1 MDKCPPG
8 KLALYTNIDFNNKS
22 EVGETSDILIMGP
35 DVQLDSA
42 ILEKYGFIVGEHDG
56 ISSIVNNMNQPATL
70 VAGTKLDGDTL
81 SVDAGQQIRSL
92 SYYER
97 SSGATWNDATNS
109 VVSASVTTVSLTM
122 KLENGTSLV
131 VGDSCSASLQITNNS
146 STDVT
151 AVTVTASSSNT
162 SVLTIGSFTPS
173 VNIPAGQVVTV
184 HIPVTGI
191 AEGLATLDFS
201 LKTPFGIIN
210 SQSNTLT
217 TPAFVSTIKVNLTMS
232 PEDNISLVV
241 GDSHSTSLQ
250 ITNNSSID
258 VTAATVRTSGSNRAI
273 TVGSFTP
280 SVDIPAGQAVTVH
293 IPVTA
298 IDEGWGP
305 LRYELD
311 MPKQLDNTG
320 DKYAQSNFFV
330 SGIPVDLTMSPEN
343 NISLE
348 MGDSYSTSLQITN
361 NSNTDVTAATV
372 TASSS
377 NASILTVGSFT
388 PSVDIPAGQVATV
401 HVPVTAIAEGSAE
414 LHYELN
420 MPKHID
426 NTGDKNAES
435 IFSVSGIPVD
445 LTMYLETEISLQ
457 PTENYS
463 ALLQF
468 VNNSDT
474 TVTAATLMANSS
486 DPNVFDVKA
495 FSSSVNIPANV
506 TTNFRIPLLGV
517 SEGKE
522 TLSCNLTM
530 PAGIENTG
538 DNTISTAITV
548 TTVRQLQVTVGSVT
562 HWQDVWP
569 SKEFIYSY
577 ALTMSA
583 ANTQVRNWV
592 LSFLL
597 PDGASLNKAWLESQ
611 SSWVVLDTE
620 KSVNG
625 NIYLNSQPGH
635 VIAPGKNV
643 NFTLQIN
650 YPKVSTE
657 YETLDNL
664 ILMQV

>member
-1 MDKCPPG
+1 MIENDDVQILSDAAGADKCPPG
-8 KLALYTNIDFNNKS
+8 KLALYTNMNFNNDS
-22 EVGETSDILIMGP
+22 GASVTRDILIMGP
-35 DVQLDSA
+35 DIQLDTET
-42 ILEKYGFIVGEHDG
+42 LERYGFIVGEHDG
-56 ISSIVNNMNQPATL
+56 ISSIVNNMSQSATL

-81 SVDAGQQIRSL
+81 SVDAGQQISNLIDYKRP
-92 SYYER
+92 
-97 SSGATWNDATNS
+97 SGISWNDATNS

-122 KLENGTSLV
+122 KLENDISLV

-151 AVTVTASSSNT
+151 AVTVTARSSNT
-162 SVLTIGSFTPS
+162 SILTVGSFTSS
-173 VNIPAGQVVTV
+173 VNIPAGQVATV
-184 HIPVTGI
+184 HVPVTGI
-191 AEGLATLDFS
+191 AEGLATLNFS
-201 LKTPFGIIN
+201 LKTPLGIIN
-210 SQSNTLT
+210 RQSNTLT
-217 TPAFVSTIKVNLTMS
+217 TPATVSVIKVN
-232 PEDNISLVV
+232 
-241 GDSHSTSLQ
+241 
-250 ITNNSSID
+250 
-258 VTAATVRTSGSNRAI
+258 
-273 TVGSFTP
+273 
-280 SVDIPAGQAVTVH
+280 
-293 IPVTA
+293 
-298 IDEGWGP
+298 
-305 LRYELD
+305 
-311 MPKQLDNTG
+311 
-320 DKYAQSNFFV
+320 
-330 SGIPVDLTMSPEN
+330 LTMSPEN

-414 LHYELN
+414 LYYKLN
-420 MPKHID
+420 MPKNID

-435 IFSVSGIPVD
+435 IFSVSGITIPVD
-445 LTMYLETEISLQ
+445 LRMRLETEISLQ
-457 PTENYS
+457 PTEDYS

-474 TVTAATLMANSS
+474 AVTAATLMASSS

-517 SEGKE
+517 SEGAE

-530 PAGIENTG
+530 PAGIKNTG
-538 DNTISTAITV
+538 ENTISTAIRV
-548 TTVRQLQVTVGSVT
+548 TTVRQLQVTVGSVN
-562 HWQDVWP
+562 HWQDIWP

-597 PDGASLNKAWLESQ
+597 PDGASLNEAWLESQ

-650 YPKVSTE
+650 YPQVSTE

>member
-1 MDKCPPG
+1 MIENDDVKVLHGAAGVDKCPPG
-8 KLALYTNIDFNNKS
+8 KLALYTNFDFNNKS

-42 ILEKYGFIVGEHDG
+42 TLEKYGFIVGEHDG

-81 SVDAGQQIRSL
+81 SVDAGQQIRAL

-217 TPAFVSTIKVNLTMS
+217 TPA
-232 PEDNISLVV
+232 
-241 GDSHSTSLQ
+241 
-250 ITNNSSID
+250 
-258 VTAATVRTSGSNRAI
+258 
-273 TVGSFTP
+273 
-280 SVDIPAGQAVTVH
+280 
-293 IPVTA
+293 
-298 IDEGWGP
+298 
-305 LRYELD
+305 
-311 MPKQLDNTG
+311 
-320 DKYAQSNFFV
+320 FV

-569 SKEFIYSY
+569 SEEFIYSY
-577 ALTMSA
+577 PLTMSA

>member
-1 MDKCPPG
+1 MIENDDVKVLYGAAGVDKCPPG
-8 KLALYTNIDFNNKS
+8 KLALYTNFDFNNKS

-42 ILEKYGFIVGEHDG
+42 TLEKYGFIVGEHDG

-81 SVDAGQQIRSL
+81 SVDAGQQIRAL

-217 TPAFVSTIKVNLTMS
+217 TPAFVS
-232 PEDNISLVV
+232 
-241 GDSHSTSLQ
+241 
-250 ITNNSSID
+250 
-258 VTAATVRTSGSNRAI
+258 
-273 TVGSFTP
+273 
-280 SVDIPAGQAVTVH
+280 
-293 IPVTA
+293 
-298 IDEGWGP
+298 
-305 LRYELD
+305 
-311 MPKQLDNTG
+311 
-320 DKYAQSNFFV
+320 
-330 SGIPVDLTMSPEN
+330 GIPVHLTMSPEN

-377 NASILTVGSFT
+377 NTSILTVGSFT

-420 MPKHID
+420 MPKNID

-435 IFSVSGIPVD
+435 VFSVSGIPVD
-445 LTMYLETEISLQ
+445 LTMYLETKISLQ